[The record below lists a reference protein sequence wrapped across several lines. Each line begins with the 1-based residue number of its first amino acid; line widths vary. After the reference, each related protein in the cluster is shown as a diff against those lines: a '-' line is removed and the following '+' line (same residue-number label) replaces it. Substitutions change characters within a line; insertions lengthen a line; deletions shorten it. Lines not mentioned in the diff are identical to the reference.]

1 LKKKFAYDIIIDV
14 KTMGKDK
21 RYPEKHDI
29 RAIAI
34 LLATQGMIHLGEIA
48 DPLHGRKAINMEGAG
63 FFVDLL
69 AELKNKTRGNL
80 ESEEASFI
88 SETLENL
95 QKIIQKKRN
104 SANG

>member
-1 LKKKFAYDIIIDV
+1 
-14 KTMGKDK
+14 MGQDK
-21 RYPEKHDI
+21 RYPEKRDI

-48 DPLHGRKAINMEGAG
+48 DPLGGKKAVNIDGAR

-69 AELKNKTRGNL
+69 AELKLKTQGNL
-80 ESEEASFI
+80 LAEEAAFI

-95 QKIIQKKRN
+95 QKIIAKKTT
-104 SANG
+104 AAHD